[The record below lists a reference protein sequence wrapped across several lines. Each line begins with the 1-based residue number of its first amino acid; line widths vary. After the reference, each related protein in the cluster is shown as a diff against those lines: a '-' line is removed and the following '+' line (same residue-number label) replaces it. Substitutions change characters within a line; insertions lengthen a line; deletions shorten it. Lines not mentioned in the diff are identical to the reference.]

1 MAARRSQKA
10 KRTAKRA
17 AKRQEETIFGRV
29 ERIADRGDRALDFY
43 HHLLTVSPW
52 TLFLILVVAYVA
64 FNLVFAALYALQP
77 GGVANAAPGSF
88 MDAFFFSVQTM
99 ATIGYGDMHP
109 ATVYA
114 NLLVTAEVLLG
125 MTGLA
130 LATGLVFARFSR
142 PTARVMFSSVA
153 VVTDHD
159 GVPSLMF
166 RAANQRRNQILE
178 AQVSVM
184 LLRDEI
190 NAEGVEMRRFH
201 DMAVAR
207 PRTPM
212 FALTWT
218 VIHPIDPS
226 SPLCGESRE
235 SLLRTHAQI
244 IVSISGLDETFSQT
258 IHARHTYEAADIRWN
273 HRLADILTLAEDG
286 HRQID
291 YRRFHDTVEADQST
305 RSGAPSRKVPAR

>member
-1 MAARRSQKA
+1 MAKRRPGKSKRAARR
-10 KRTAKRA
+10 REDTV
-17 AKRQEETIFGRV
+17 FGQV
-29 ERIADRGDRALDFY
+29 ERIADRDWALDFY

-52 TLFLILVVAYVA
+52 TLFTILVVTYIG
-64 FNLVFAALYALQP
+64 FNLLFGALYLLQP
-77 GGVANAAPGSF
+77 GGIANARPGSF
-88 MDAFFFSVQTM
+88 PDAFFFSVQTM

-142 PTARVMFSSVA
+142 PTARVMFSQIA

-166 RAANQRRNQILE
+166 RAANRRRNEILE
-178 AQVSVM
+178 AQVTVM
-184 LLRDEI
+184 LLRDEL
-190 NAEGVEMRRFH
+190 NAEGIEMRRFH
-201 DMAVAR
+201 DMAVVR
-207 PRTPM
+207 PHTPM

-226 SPLCGESRE
+226 SPLFGESRE
-235 SLLRTHAQI
+235 SLLRAHAH
-244 IVSISGLDETFSQT
+244 VVVGISGIDEIFSQT
-258 IHARHTYEAADIRWN
+258 IYARHTYQASDIRWN
-273 HRLADILTLAEDG
+273 HRLADILTRADDG
-286 HRQID
+286 HRRID
-291 YRRFHDTVEADQST
+291 YRRFHDTLAAEDAAQSEP
-305 RSGAPSRKVPAR
+305 SSRKATA